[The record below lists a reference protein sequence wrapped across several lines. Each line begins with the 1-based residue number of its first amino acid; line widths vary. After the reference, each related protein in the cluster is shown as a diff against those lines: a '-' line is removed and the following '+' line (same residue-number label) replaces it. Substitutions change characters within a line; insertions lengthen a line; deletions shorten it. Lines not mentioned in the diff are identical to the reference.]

1 MDQRL
6 IETPE
11 PDQVIV
17 VYDERTGQVRHVHQE
32 INLPGG
38 RAAPADEVT
47 KRAIDMA
54 QGMGDV
60 GSPAGK
66 LAGIALSGDDRR
78 LLHQRGAA
86 LKVDAATRR
95 LVATHI

>member
-1 MDQRL
+1 MDERM

-38 RAAPADEVT
+38 RAAPADDVM

-60 GSPAGK
+60 GSPPAK
-66 LAGIALSGDDRR
+66 LAGLALSSNDRR
-78 LLHQRGAA
+78 LLQGRGAS

-95 LVATHI
+95 LVATRM